1 MIAWIKIALRN
12 LIKNARRSLITALAI
27 ALGFAAVNLF
37 SGFTEYMYTG
47 NREIA
52 IYVKAQGHLTIF
64 KKGFLEKSQLDPA
77 RYLLTAEE
85 INTIEKVCRENSAI
99 VYVTPQLMVSGLI
112 TNGKISTVFI
122 GQGIVPS
129 ATDVFLS
136 RITLMEMTEIQE
148 QFVGRKLEDN
158 KPHGVGL
165 AYGLARL
172 LDLKLGSD
180 AVAFTNTVDGQLNAL
195 NVEVFNLF
203 NTSSDQMNDKFMI
216 VPFNFTQMLYD
227 TDGAD
232 RMAVLLSKTELTEPI
247 RDQLKVAL
255 ANHGLDLELK
265 TWKEMSEWYRRVKE
279 MYDVIFFYLFI
290 LVFIIVVMSVI
301 NTMSMVVLERTREIG
316 TLRALGLK
324 RKGVLLLF
332 AIECGLLG
340 FIGTLWG
347 MLMTILG
354 WWLVNLIRLTWVP
367 PGITYRVPIIIE
379 FVPESMVSSFLFLF
393 VLCVIVSLIPA
404 RRAARG
410 NIVDAL
416 GHV

>member
-12 LIKNARRSLITALAI
+12 IIKNARRSLITALAI

-52 IYVKAQGHLTIF
+52 IFANAQGHLTIF
-64 KKGFLEKSQLDPA
+64 KKGFLENSQLNYA

-85 INTIEKVCRENSAI
+85 INTVEKICREISGLI
-99 VYVTPQLMVSGLI
+99 LVTPQLNISGLI

-129 ATDVFLS
+129 ATEVFLS
-136 RITLMEMTEIQE
+136 RITLVEMAEIQE
-148 QFVGRKLEDN
+148 QIEGRKLEDN
-158 KPHGVGL
+158 KPHGVGV
-165 AYGLARL
+165 AHGLARL

-180 AVAFTNTVDGQLNAL
+180 AVVFSNTVLGHLNAL

-216 VPFNFTQMLYD
+216 VPFSFAQRLYD

-232 RMAVLLSKTELTEPI
+232 RIAVLLSNTEFTEPI
-247 RDQLKVAL
+247 RDQLKFEF
-255 ANHGLDLELK
+255 ANHGLDLEVK
-265 TWKEMSEWYRRVKE
+265 TWKEISEWYRRVKE

-290 LVFIIVVMSVI
+290 IVFIIVVMSVI

-332 AIECGLLG
+332 AIECSLLG
-340 FIGTLWG
+340 IVGTLWG
-347 MLMTILG
+347 VLMTILG
-354 WWLVNLIRLTWVP
+354 WWLVNLVKLTWVP
-367 PGITYRVPIIIE
+367 PGFTYHVPIRIE
-379 FVPESMVSSFLFLF
+379 FVPESMAYSFLFLF
-393 VLCVIVSLIPA
+393 VVCVIASLIPA
-404 RRAARG
+404 RRAARR

>member
-1 MIAWIKIALRN
+1 
-12 LIKNARRSLITALAI
+12 
-27 ALGFAAVNLF
+27 
-37 SGFTEYMYTG
+37 
-47 NREIA
+47 
-52 IYVKAQGHLTIF
+52 
-64 KKGFLEKSQLDPA
+64 
-77 RYLLTAEE
+77 
-85 INTIEKVCRENSAI
+85 
-99 VYVTPQLMVSGLI
+99 
-112 TNGKISTVFI
+112 
-122 GQGIVPS
+122 
-129 ATDVFLS
+129 
-136 RITLMEMTEIQE
+136 
-148 QFVGRKLEDN
+148 
-158 KPHGVGL
+158 
-165 AYGLARL
+165 
-172 LDLKLGSD
+172 
-180 AVAFTNTVDGQLNAL
+180 
-195 NVEVFNLF
+195 
-203 NTSSDQMNDKFMI
+203 
-216 VPFNFTQMLYD
+216 
-227 TDGAD
+227 
-232 RMAVLLSKTELTEPI
+232 
-247 RDQLKVAL
+247 
-255 ANHGLDLELK
+255 
-265 TWKEMSEWYRRVKE
+265 